1 MSDQLATFCVA
12 PLFTLGS
19 FTPILKMA
27 VEVLSWRDPRGER
40 STALATGLEQTKFAA
55 SSYPTNQRS
64 ENTEEQ
70 YHGTYWHH
78 HLQGQPDDS

>member
-1 MSDQLATFCVA
+1 MSDQVGHILRRSPIHAWLLHPHTQDGRR
-12 PLFTLGS
+12 GS
-19 FTPILKMA
+19 LM
-27 VEVLSWRDPRGER
+27 ER

-55 SSYPTNQRS
+55 ASYPTNQLS